1 VGEYM
6 ELGANL
12 GDLDGIDAPNFK
24 KKWGWG
30 SCKLPKMSFFLGG
43 GGGVDALVGIGT

>member
-1 VGEYM
+1 M

-12 GDLDGIDAPNFK
+12 GALEGINAPK
-24 KKWGWG
+24 KIEWGWD

-43 GGGVDALVGIGT
+43 